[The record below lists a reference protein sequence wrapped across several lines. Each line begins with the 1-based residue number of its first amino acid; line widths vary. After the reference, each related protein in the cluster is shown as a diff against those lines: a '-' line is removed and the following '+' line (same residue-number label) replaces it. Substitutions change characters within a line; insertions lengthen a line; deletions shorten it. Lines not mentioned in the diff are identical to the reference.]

1 MEIFEFSADNILKRN
16 MQKDRIVQSISKVEL
31 NPSGENIP
39 VKINNIEK
47 TEMYLEDGCVIAIEN
62 GYLDIGLIDTMKD
75 LIVNLLGAIAFS
87 IIGFLYI
94 QNREKY
100 KFAQGFIPIK
110 K

>member
-1 MEIFEFSADNILKRN
+1 
-16 MQKDRIVQSISKVEL
+16 MQKDRIVQSISTVEL
-31 NPSGENIP
+31 NTNGENRP
-39 VKINNIEK
+39 VRINNIEK
-47 TEMYLEDGCVIAIEN
+47 TDIYSKDGTVTTVEN

-75 LIVNLLGAIAFS
+75 LFVNFIGATVFS

-100 KFAQGFIPIK
+100 KFAKKFIPTK

>member
-1 MEIFEFSADNILKRN
+1 
-16 MQKDRIVQSISKVEL
+16 MQKDRIVQNISTVEL
-31 NPSGENIP
+31 NPNGENRP
-39 VKINNIEK
+39 VRINNIEK
-47 TEMYLEDGCVIAIEN
+47 TDIYSKDGTVTTVEN

-75 LIVNLLGAIAFS
+75 LFVNFIGATVFS

-100 KFAQGFIPIK
+100 KFAKKFIPTK

>member
-1 MEIFEFSADNILKRN
+1 
-16 MQKDRIVQSISKVEL
+16 MQKDRIVQSISTVEL
-31 NPSGENIP
+31 NTNGENRP
-39 VKINNIEK
+39 VRINDIEK
-47 TEMYLEDGCVIAIEN
+47 TEIYSKDGTVTTVEN

-75 LIVNLLGAIAFS
+75 LFVNFIGATVFS

-100 KFAQGFIPIK
+100 KFAKKFIPTK